1 MKLRPYQAYA
11 CQQIIDKPA
20 CALFLDMG
28 LGKTLTT
35 LTAID
40 ELINERFEVGRV
52 LVIAPLR
59 VAETTWPDEVQKW
72 GFDLKVVKILGCKSV
87 RRNALQQDAD
97 VFVINR
103 ENVPW
108 LCENVKDWPFDMVV
122 IDESSSFKNPQAKRF
137 KCLKRIRPLIRRL
150 VLLTGTPTPN
160 GLMDLWS
167 QMYLVDRGARLGKTI
182 GKYRERWFY
191 PGSGYGHVVYEWVP
205 KEHAHEEIYEA
216 ISDVA
221 VSMKSEDYLSLPP
234 VIKNEVHVKLDD
246 WALYEYKKLER
257 ELVLSIKDKDIVA
270 ATAAALSNKLLQF
283 ANGFCYDESGEPIV
297 MHGKKLDALQ
307 EIIEDNEHKN
317 VMVFYW
323 FKEDL
328 AMLKGRF
335 PKARE
340 LKTADDVRAWN
351 AGKVP
356 LLLVHPASAGHGL
369 NLQQGGSLAVWYSMT
384 WSLELYQQ
392 ANKRL
397 HRSGQEHTVVIHH
410 LVADGTMDAE
420 VMKALESKR
429 EGQDGLLEAIKARIR
444 EYGGWRWTRESTQH
458 IKVTTT

>member
-1 MKLRPYQAYA
+1 
-11 CQQIIDKPA
+11 
-20 CALFLDMG
+20 
-28 LGKTLTT
+28 
-35 LTAID
+35 
-40 ELINERFEVGRV
+40 
-52 LVIAPLR
+52 
-59 VAETTWPDEVQKW
+59 
-72 GFDLKVVKILGCKSV
+72 
-87 RRNALQQDAD
+87 
-97 VFVINR
+97 
-103 ENVPW
+103 
-108 LCENVKDWPFDMVV
+108 
-122 IDESSSFKNPQAKRF
+122 
-137 KCLKRIRPLIRRL
+137 
-150 VLLTGTPTPN
+150 
-160 GLMDLWS
+160 
-167 QMYLVDRGARLGKTI
+167 
-182 GKYRERWFY
+182 
-191 PGSGYGHVVYEWVP
+191 
-205 KEHAHEEIYEA
+205 
-216 ISDVA
+216 
-221 VSMKSEDYLSLPP
+221 MKSEDYLSLPP

-257 ELVLSIKDKDIVA
+257 ELMLSIKDKDIVA

-283 ANGFCYDESGEPIV
+283 ADGFCYDESGEPVV

-307 EIIEDNEHKN
+307 EIVEDNERKN

-340 LKTADDVRAWN
+340 LKTADDVRDWN